1 MLWWGMDKTL
11 AELFARHSA
20 AEGFDGNPMGVFRA
34 ITIIS
39 EEEYGPNETPAAIG
53 LYGGRYTVRFYPGEC
68 LGGQCDGVVVARTDP
83 SYVF

>member
-1 MLWWGMDKTL
+1 MPGFRPK
-11 AELFARHSA
+11 
-20 AEGFDGNPMGVFRA
+20 GFDGNPMDVFHA
-34 ITIIS
+34 TIGK
-39 EEEYGPNETPAAIG
+39 EEYGPNETPMAIG